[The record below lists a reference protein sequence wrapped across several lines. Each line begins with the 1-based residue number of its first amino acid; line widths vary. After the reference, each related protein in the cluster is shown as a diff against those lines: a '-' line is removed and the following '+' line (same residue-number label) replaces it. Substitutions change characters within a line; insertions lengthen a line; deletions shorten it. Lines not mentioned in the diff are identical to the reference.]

1 MPSDPSTTP
10 HARDGLVRDSRYA
23 PRAPSGPHDDGTGL
37 WSSHRRELTLGLVL
51 TITLVAAEAL
61 AVSAAMP
68 IVARDL
74 GGDEQ
79 YGLVFSAFMVGSLLG
94 IVIAGELIDRRG
106 ILFPFLVG
114 LGLFAGGLLLAG
126 LAPSMEVLIG
136 SRFVQGLGGGAIPP
150 VAYVAIGRSL
160 PERLRPAMFAMLS
173 TAWILPGVFGP
184 AVGGAVAEF
193 FHWRIVFLG
202 LLPLVALSGWMSF
215 DALRKVVPAAPKAS
229 GRSSSARLRDA
240 LVVAVGVILLTG
252 GLSATEPALLAALG
266 IPGIALTLYAFRR
279 LVPPGT
285 LSATRGYPTAV
296 LLRGF
301 LTFVFFVYDPYIP
314 LLLTGVRDWTPTLAG
329 VALTAAT
336 ISWTFGSWTQ
346 ARLSHRVPNERFAL
360 LGFAVVGIGTAL
372 VMTLLLPQV
381 PTWVVIPTFAI
392 AGYGMGLGYS
402 QFALIVLRDVPAP
415 DQGTVT
421 SGLTLSDTL
430 GATLGASIGAAL
442 VATSERLTDGPATGI
457 GIAMGLAVVVAAAG
471 FALAPR
477 LARRLPRPA
486 LQAGAAEVV
495 R

>member
-1 MPSDPSTTP
+1 MPSDPPTT
-10 HARDGLVRDSRYA
+10 

-106 ILFPFLVG
+106 ILFPFLLG

-126 LAPSMEVLIG
+126 LAPSMDVLIG

-215 DALRKVVPAAPKAS
+215 DALRKVVPAAPKAAS
-229 GRSSSARLRDA
+229 SRSSGARLRDA

-252 GLSATEPALLAALG
+252 GLSATEPVLLAALG
-266 IPGIALTLYAFRR
+266 IPGIGLTLYAFRR

-285 LSATRGYPTAV
+285 LRATRGYPTAV

-415 DQGTVT
+415 EQGTVT

-477 LARRLPRPA
+477 LARRLPRPT
-486 LQAGAAEVV
+486 LQPGAAEVV

>member
-1 MPSDPSTTP
+1 MNPTTP
-10 HARDGLVRDSRYA
+10 
-23 PRAPSGPHDDGTGL
+23 PSPVDDGSGL
-37 WSSHRRELTLGLVL
+37 WSAARRELTLGLVL

-74 GGDEQ
+74 GGAEQ

-94 IVIAGELIDRRG
+94 IVGAGELIDRRG

-126 LAPSMEVLIG
+126 LAPSMDVLIG
-136 SRFVQGLGGGAIPP
+136 SRFIQGLGGGVIPP
-150 VAYVAIGRSL
+150 VAYVAIGRTL

-193 FHWRIVFLG
+193 FHWRLVFLG

-215 DALRKVVPAAPKAS
+215 DALRRIAPAEPMVG
-229 GRSSSARLRDA
+229 GRSSGARLRDA
-240 LVVAVGVILLTG
+240 LIVAVGVVLITG
-252 GLSATEPALLAALG
+252 GLSATDPTSLAALG
-266 IPGIALTLYAFRR
+266 IPGVLLTLVAFRR
-279 LVPPGT
+279 LIPPGT
-285 LSATRGYPTAV
+285 LTARRGYPSAV

-301 LTFVFFVYDPYIP
+301 ITFVFFAYDPYIP

-336 ISWTFGSWTQ
+336 LSWTLGSWTQ
-346 ARLSHRVPNERFAL
+346 ARLSRRIPNERFAL

-372 VMTLLLPQV
+372 VMTLLIPQV
-381 PTWVVIPTFAI
+381 PTWVIIPTFAL

-402 QFALIVLRDVPAP
+402 QFALIVLRDVPGP
-415 DQGTVT
+415 EQGTVT
-421 SGLTLSDTL
+421 SGLTLSDSL
-430 GATLGASIGAAL
+430 GATLGTSVGAAL
-442 VATSERLTDGPATGI
+442 VAASQRLTDGPATGI
-457 GIAMGLAVVVAAAG
+457 GIAMGLAVLVAAAG
-471 FALAPR
+471 FLLAPR
-477 LARRLPRPA
+477 LARVA
-486 LQAGAAEVV
+486 AGARAAGVAAEPAGGL

>member
-1 MPSDPSTTP
+1 MPTLEPTT
-10 HARDGLVRDSRYA
+10 DSRA
-23 PRAPSGPHDDGTGL
+23 PDDGGGGSGGL
-37 WSSHRRELTLGLVL
+37 WSRERRELTLGLVL

-74 GGDEQ
+74 GGAEQ
-79 YGLVFSAFMVGSLLG
+79 YGLVFSAFMVGALLG

-106 ILFPFLVG
+106 ILVPFLVG

-136 SRFVQGLGGGAIPP
+136 ARFIQGLGGGAIPP

-184 AVGGAVAEF
+184 AIGGAVAEF
-193 FHWRIVFLG
+193 LHWRLVFLG
-202 LLPLVALSGWMSF
+202 LLPLVAISGWMSF
-215 DALRKVVPAAPKAS
+215 DALRRVVPAEPATAR
-229 GRSSSARLRDA
+229 RSSGARLRDA
-240 LVVAVGVILLTG
+240 GLVALGVVLVTA
-252 GLSATEPALLAALG
+252 GLSSSTDTVLLAALAL
-266 IPGIALTLYAFRR
+266 PGAALTLFAFHR
-279 LVPPGT
+279 LVPAGT
-285 LSATRGYPTAV
+285 LVAGRGYPAAV

-301 LTFVFFVYDPYIP
+301 ITFAFFVYDPYIP

-336 ISWTFGSWTQ
+336 VSWTMGSWTQ
-346 ARLSHRVPNERFAL
+346 ARLSQRIPNERFAL

-372 VMTLLLPQV
+372 TLTILIPQV
-381 PTWVVIPTFAI
+381 PTWVVVPTFAL
-392 AGYGMGLGYS
+392 AGYGMGLGYA
-402 QFALIVLRDVPAP
+402 QFALIVLRDVPGP
-415 DQGTVT
+415 EQGTVT

-442 VATSERLTDGPATGI
+442 IATSERLTDSPATGI
-457 GIAMGLAVVVAAAG
+457 GVAMGLAVLVAAAG
-471 FALAPR
+471 LLLAPR
-477 LARRLPRPA
+477 LRPRSAATGVPA
-486 LQAGAAEVV
+486 GVTEAV

>member
-1 MPSDPSTTP
+1 MPEPDSYSTEVSP
-10 HARDGLVRDSRYA
+10 GELAHPESLAVRRPRQGRDGD
-23 PRAPSGPHDDGTGL
+23 GL
-37 WSSHRRELTLGLVL
+37 WSPHRRELTLGLVL
-51 TITLVAAEAL
+51 TITPVAAEAL

-74 GGDEQ
+74 HGDEL

-106 ILFPFLVG
+106 IVFPFLLG
-114 LGLFAGGLLLAG
+114 LGLFAAGLLAAG

-136 SRFVQGLGGGAIPP
+136 ARFVQGIGGGAIPP
-150 VAYVAIGRSL
+150 IAYVAIGRTL

-193 FHWRIVFLG
+193 LHWRLVFLG
-202 LLPLVALSGWMSF
+202 LLPLVAISGWMSF
-215 DALRKVVPAAPKAS
+215 DALRRIAPAEPSTTA
-229 GRSSSARLRDA
+229 RSTGSRLRSA
-240 LVVAVGVILLTG
+240 AVVAVGVSLITA
-252 GLSATEPALLAALG
+252 GLAATDPVYVALLAL
-266 IPGIALTLYAFRR
+266 PGAAVTLVAFHG

-285 LSATRGYPTAV
+285 LRAGRGYPTAV

-301 LTFVFFVYDPYIP
+301 MTFAFFVYDPYIP

-336 ISWTFGSWTQ
+336 ISWTMGSWTQ
-346 ARLSHRVPNERFAL
+346 ARLSSRIPNERFAL

-372 VMTLLLPQV
+372 VTTVLLPQV
-381 PTWVVIPTFAI
+381 PTWVVVPTFAF

-402 QFALIVLRDVPAP
+402 QFALIVLRDVPAQE
-415 DQGTVT
+415 QGTVT

-442 VATSERLTDGPATGI
+442 VAASERLTEGPGTGI
-457 GIAMGLAVVVAAAG
+457 GIAMALSVIVAAAG

-477 LARRLPRPA
+477 LVARLRVGEPA
-486 LQAGAAEVV
+486 TAL

>member
-1 MPSDPSTTP
+1 MPSEPSAEPQATATP
-10 HARDGLVRDSRYA
+10 GVPGA
-23 PRAPSGPHDDGTGL
+23 PVGPPPPGPVDDGTGL
-37 WSSHRRELTLGLVL
+37 WSAHRRELTLGLVL

-68 IVARDL
+68 IVAMDL
-74 GGDEQ
+74 GGAEL

-106 ILFPFLVG
+106 IRFPFLVG

-126 LAPSMEVLIG
+126 VAPSMEVLILA
-136 SRFVQGLGGGAIPP
+136 RLIQGIGGGAIPP

-193 FHWRIVFLG
+193 LHWRLVFLG

-215 DALRKVVPAAPKAS
+215 DALRKIAPAAPAAP
-229 GRSSSARLRDA
+229 GRSSGARLRDA
-240 LVVAVGVILLTG
+240 LVVAVGVVLVTG
-252 GLSATEPALLAALG
+252 ALSATDPVLLAALG
-266 IPGIALTLYAFRR
+266 IPGLVLTLYAFRR

-285 LSATRGYPTAV
+285 LRATRGYPSAV

-301 LTFVFFVYDPYIP
+301 ITFVFFVYDPYIP
-314 LLLTGVRDWTPTLAG
+314 LLMTDVRGWTPTLAG

-346 ARLSHRVPNERFAL
+346 ARLSRRIPNERFAV

-372 VMTLLLPQV
+372 VMTVLLPQV
-381 PTWVVIPTFAI
+381 PAWVVVPTFAL
-392 AGYGMGLGYS
+392 AGYGMGLGYA

-415 DQGTVT
+415 QQGAVT

-430 GATLGASIGAAL
+430 GATLGVSIGAAL
-442 VATSERLTDGPATGI
+442 VATSERLTAGPAAGI
-457 GIAMGLAVVVAAAG
+457 GAAMGIAVLVAAAG
-471 FALAPR
+471 LLLAPR
-477 LARRLPRPA
+477 LVARSAKRQVP
-486 LQAGAAEVV
+486 AGATEAV

>member
-1 MPSDPSTTP
+1 MTGNAGSPT
-10 HARDGLVRDSRYA
+10 
-23 PRAPSGPHDDGTGL
+23 DDGTGL
-37 WSSHRRELTLGLVL
+37 WSPHRRELTLGLVL

-68 IVARDL
+68 IVAQDL
-74 GGDEQ
+74 GGAEQ

-136 SRFVQGLGGGAIPP
+136 ARFMQGIGGGAIPP

-160 PERLRPAMFAMLS
+160 PERLRPSMFAMLS

-193 FHWRIVFLG
+193 LHWRLVFLG

-215 DALRKVVPAAPKAS
+215 DALRKIVPGAPRAP
-229 GRSSSARLRDA
+229 GRSSGSRLRDA
-240 LVVAVGVILLTG
+240 LIVAVGVVLVTG
-252 GLSATEPALLAALG
+252 GLSATDPLLVAAFG
-266 IPGIALTLYAFRR
+266 IPGVLLTVHAFHR

-285 LSATRGYPTAV
+285 LRAARGYPTAV

-314 LLLTGVRDWTPTLAG
+314 LLMTDHRGWTPTLAG
-329 VALTAAT
+329 IALTAAT
-336 ISWTFGSWTQ
+336 VSWTFGSWTQ
-346 ARLSHRVPNERFAL
+346 ARLSGRIRAERFAL
-360 LGFAVVGIGTAL
+360 FGFAVVGLGTAL
-372 VMTLLLPQV
+372 VMSVLLPQV
-381 PTWVVIPTFAI
+381 PAWVVVPTFAL
-392 AGYGMGLGYS
+392 AGYGMGLGYA
-402 QFALIVLRDVPAP
+402 QFALIVLRDVPP
-415 DQGTVT
+415 GEQGTVT

-430 GATLGASIGAAL
+430 GSTLGVSVGAAL
-442 VATSERLTDGPATGI
+442 VATSERLTVGPATGI
-457 GIAMGLAVVVAAAG
+457 GAAMALAVLVAAAG
-471 FALAPR
+471 FLLAPR
-477 LARRLPRPA
+477 LVARVARRAVP
-486 LQAGAAEVV
+486 AGAPEAV

>member
-1 MPSDPSTTP
+1 MPTTDSPLTDP
-10 HARDGLVRDSRYA
+10 HAREPARETARESARDQA
-23 PRAPSGPHDDGTGL
+23 ADDGSGL
-37 WSSHRRELTLGLVL
+37 WSPHRRELTLGLVL

-74 GGDEQ
+74 RGDEL

-106 ILFPFLVG
+106 IVFPFLLG
-114 LGLFAGGLLLAG
+114 LALFAGGLLAAG

-136 SRFVQGLGGGAIPP
+136 ARFVQGVGGGAIPP
-150 VAYVAIGRSL
+150 VAYVAIGRTL

-193 FHWRIVFLG
+193 LHWRLVFLG
-202 LLPLVALSGWMSF
+202 LLPLVAISGWMSF
-215 DALRKVVPAAPKAS
+215 DALRRIAPAAAS
-229 GRSSSARLRDA
+229 ANGRSTSSRLRDA
-240 LVVAVGVILLTG
+240 VVVALGVSLLTG
-252 GLSATEPALLAALG
+252 GLSATDPVLIALLTL
-266 IPGIALTLYAFRR
+266 PGAALTLIAFRR

-285 LSATRGYPTAV
+285 LRAGRGYPTAV

-301 LTFVFFVYDPYIP
+301 MTFVFFVYDPYIP

-336 ISWTFGSWTQ
+336 VSWTMGSWTQ
-346 ARLSHRVPNERFAL
+346 ARLSSRIPNERFAL
-360 LGFAVVGIGTAL
+360 LGFAVVGTGTAL

-381 PTWVVIPTFAI
+381 PTWVVVPTFAL

-402 QFALIVLRDVPAP
+402 QFALIVLRDVPGP
-415 DQGTVT
+415 EQGTVT

-442 VATSERLTDGPATGI
+442 VAASERLTEGPGTGI
-457 GIAMGLAVVVAAAG
+457 GIALFLGVAVAAAG
-471 FALAPR
+471 FLLAPR
-477 LARRLPRPA
+477 LVARVRTTEPAAARR
-486 LQAGAAEVV
+486 
-495 R
+495 

>member
-1 MPSDPSTTP
+1 MTTSEP
-10 HARDGLVRDSRYA
+10 GTSGTQAAA
-23 PRAPSGPHDDGTGL
+23 PEGGL
-37 WSSHRRELTLGLVL
+37 WSPERRELTLGLVL

-68 IVARDL
+68 IVAKDL
-74 GGDEQ
+74 GGAEQ

-94 IVIAGELIDRRG
+94 IVVAGELIDRRG
-106 ILFPFLVG
+106 ILVPFLLG

-126 LAPSMEVLIG
+126 AAPSMELLIG
-136 SRFVQGLGGGAIPP
+136 ARFVQGLGGGAIPP

-193 FHWRIVFLG
+193 LHWRLVFLG
-202 LLPLVALSGWMSF
+202 LLPFVAVSGWMSF
-215 DALRKVVPAAPKAS
+215 HALRRVVPAEPAAS
-229 GRSSSARLRDA
+229 RRSSGARLGDA
-240 LVVAVGVILLTG
+240 VLVALGVTLVTA
-252 GLSATEPALLAALG
+252 GLSGSTDPLILAALA
-266 IPGIALTLYAFRR
+266 IPGAALTLFAFHR

-285 LSATRGYPTAV
+285 LVADRGYPAAV

-301 LTFVFFVYDPYIP
+301 ITFVFFVYDPYIP
-314 LLLTGVRDWTPTLAG
+314 LLLTNVRDWTPTLAG

-336 ISWTFGSWTQ
+336 VSWTLGSWTQ

-360 LGFAVVGIGTAL
+360 LGFAVVGTGTAL
-372 VMTLLLPQV
+372 VMTLLIPAV
-381 PTWVVIPTFAI
+381 PTWVVVPTFAF
-392 AGYGMGLGYS
+392 AGYGMGLGYA

-415 DQGTVT
+415 EQGTVT

-442 VATSERLTDGPATGI
+442 VATSERLTEGPGPGI
-457 GIAMGLAVVVAAAG
+457 GVAMGLSVLVAAAG
-471 FALAPR
+471 FLLAPR
-477 LARRLPRPA
+477 LRSRRLPAAVP
-486 LQAGAAEVV
+486 AGATDAV

>member
-1 MPSDPSTTP
+1 MPATDDLTT
-10 HARDGLVRDSRYA
+10 DSRA
-23 PRAPSGPHDDGTGL
+23 LDDGGGL
-37 WSSHRRELTLGLVL
+37 WSHERRELTLGLVL

-61 AVSAAMP
+61 AVTAAMP

-74 GGDEQ
+74 GGREL

-114 LGLFAGGLLLAG
+114 LGLFAGGLLVAG

-150 VAYVAIGRSL
+150 VAYVAIGRTL
-160 PERLRPAMFAMLS
+160 PERLRPSMFAMLS
-173 TAWILPGVFGP
+173 TAWILPGVLGP

-193 FHWRIVFLG
+193 FHWRLVFLG

-215 DALRKVVPAAPKAS
+215 DALRRIVPAQPSATA
-229 GRSSSARLRDA
+229 RSSSARLRDA
-240 LVVAVGVILLTG
+240 FVVALGVVLLTG
-252 GLSATEPALLAALG
+252 GLSASDPVLLAALTV
-266 IPGIALTLYAFRR
+266 PGAALTLYAFHR

-285 LSATRGYPTAV
+285 LRAVRGYPSAV

-301 LTFVFFVYDPYIP
+301 LTFVFFVYDPYIA
-314 LLLTGVRDWTPTLAG
+314 LLMVDVRGWSPTLAG

-336 ISWTFGSWTQ
+336 VSWTMGSWTQ
-346 ARLSHRVPNERFAL
+346 ARLSRRIPNERFAL

-372 VMTLLLPQV
+372 SMSVLLPQV
-381 PTWVVIPTFAI
+381 PAWVIIPTFAL

-402 QFALIVLRDVPAP
+402 QFALIVLRDVPGP
-415 DQGTVT
+415 EQGTVT
-421 SGLTLSDTL
+421 SGLTLSDAL
-430 GATLGASIGAAL
+430 GATLGASVGAAL
-442 VATSERLTDGPATGI
+442 VAASERLTDGPGTGI
-457 GIAMGLAVVVAAAG
+457 GVAMALGVIVAAAG

-477 LARRLPRPA
+477 LRPRRPLAPEP
-486 LQAGAAEVV
+486 GAAL

>member
-1 MPSDPSTTP
+1 MPGTDAPQTDP
-10 HARDGLVRDSRYA
+10 HAIEGA
-23 PRAPSGPHDDGTGL
+23 AGPPHAHPVDDGSGL
-37 WSSHRRELTLGLVL
+37 WSKHRRELTLGLVL

-68 IVARDL
+68 IVAKDL
-74 GGDEQ
+74 GGAEQ

-106 ILFPFLVG
+106 ILFPFLLG

-136 SRFVQGLGGGAIPP
+136 SRFLQGLGGGAIPP

-193 FHWRIVFLG
+193 FHWRLVFLG

-215 DALRKVVPAAPKAS
+215 DALRKVVPAAPAKA
-229 GRSSSARLRDA
+229 GRSSGARLRDA
-240 LVVAVGVILLTG
+240 VIVALGVILVTG
-252 GLSATEPALLAALG
+252 GLSATDPVLLPVLAL
-266 IPGIALTLYAFRR
+266 PGVALTLFAFHR
-279 LVPPGT
+279 LVPAGT
-285 LSATRGYPTAV
+285 LRASRGYPTAV

-301 LTFVFFVYDPYIP
+301 ITFVFFVYDPYIP

-329 VALTAAT
+329 FALTAAT

-346 ARLSHRVPNERFAL
+346 ARLSRRIPNERFAL

-372 VMTLLLPQV
+372 VMTVLLPQV

-415 DQGTVT
+415 EQGTVT
-421 SGLTLSDTL
+421 SSLTLSDTL

-442 VATSERLTDGPATGI
+442 VAASERLTAGPATGI
-457 GIAMGLAVVVAAAG
+457 GAAMALAVLVAGAG
-471 FALAPR
+471 FLLAPR
-477 LARRLPRPA
+477 LARRVPRASVP
-486 LQAGAAEVV
+486 AGAAGVV

>member
-1 MPSDPSTTP
+1 MPDAQSPSTEAA
-10 HARDGLVRDSRYA
+10 HED
-23 PRAPSGPHDDGTGL
+23 GL
-37 WSSHRRELTLGLVL
+37 WSHSRRELTLGLVL

-74 GGDEQ
+74 GGAEQ

-106 ILFPFLVG
+106 ILVPFLAG
-114 LGLFAGGLLLAG
+114 LGLFAGGLALAG

-136 SRFVQGLGGGAIPP
+136 ARFVQGIGGGAIPP

-193 FHWRIVFLG
+193 LHWRLVFLG
-202 LLPLVALSGWMSF
+202 LLPLVAISGWMSF
-215 DALRKVVPAAPKAS
+215 DALRRIVPPAPAATK
-229 GRSSSARLRDA
+229 RSSGARLRDA
-240 LVVAVGVILLTG
+240 ALIALGVVLVTA
-252 GLSATEPALLAALG
+252 GLSSSTDPVLLAALALPG
-266 IPGIALTLYAFRR
+266 AALALFAFHRLIPA
-279 LVPPGT
+279 GT
-285 LSATRGYPTAV
+285 LSAARGYPTAV

-301 LTFVFFVYDPYIP
+301 ITFVFFVYDPYIP

-336 ISWTFGSWTQ
+336 VSWTMGSWTQ
-346 ARLSHRVPNERFAL
+346 ARLSSRIPHERFAL
-360 LGFAVVGIGTAL
+360 LGFGVVGIGTAL
-372 VMTLLLPQV
+372 VMLVLLPAV
-381 PTWVVIPTFAI
+381 PTWVVVPTFAL
-392 AGYGMGLGYS
+392 AGYGMGLGYA
-402 QFALIVLRDVPAP
+402 QFALIVLRDVPGP

-421 SGLTLSDTL
+421 SGLTLSDSL
-430 GATLGASIGAAL
+430 GATLGTSVGAAL

-457 GIAMGLAVVVAAAG
+457 GVAMGLSVLVAVAG
-471 FALAPR
+471 FLLAPR
-477 LARRLPRPA
+477 LRSRRGGSRACSTRIRARTRP
-486 LQAGAAEVV
+486 
-495 R
+495 